1 MFDIDWQG
9 AQQIKNQTLNYELV
23 SFFILP
29 PSREVLFERLISR
42 GESNEEI
49 IKMRMQQFDKDVLH
63 WAEYDFVVINEDLNK
78 CYEQIIGYLENKI
91 EYNKSFIEKHIKK
104 LI

>member
-1 MFDIDWQG
+1 M
-9 AQQIKNQTLNYELV
+9 N
-23 SFFILP
+23 
-29 PSREVLFERLISR
+29 
-42 GESNEEI
+42 
-49 IKMRMQQFDKDVLH
+49 
-63 WAEYDFVVINEDLNK
+63 INEDLNK